1 MIVQQDCH
9 ANSPHCRESSHP
21 SQQTIPNNKHCL
33 RASSLLYLFNSCPC
47 FTGAPHLTT
56 SHAPT
61 QQHMTSGAMTSRN
74 KIRSRLLPLLGDP
87 LMHLARARERPAF
100 IIPTL
105 ALHCS
110 RLTGIVWLMARPLI
124 LLWRRPFTKRPHQN
138 KNCYLGVNG
147 EMTIMKWGNDMVD
160 QGYHVNWGRVHYVA
174 MPMRIGYV
182 AYS

>member
-1 MIVQQDCH
+1 MMLLMRPHPFSMYYNDKGVVMIVQQDCH

-61 QQHMTSGAMTSRN
+61 QQHITSGAMTSRN
-74 KIRSRLLPLLGDP
+74 KIKSRLLPLLGDP
-87 LMHLARARERPAF
+87 LMHLARTRERPAF

-110 RLTGIVWLMARPLI
+110 RLTGIVGFQFYNYGPPINFIMATTLYQVST
-124 LLWRRPFTKRPHQN
+124 LTGK
-138 KNCYLGVNG
+138 
-147 EMTIMKWGNDMVD
+147 MTW
-160 QGYHVNWGRVHYVA
+160 
-174 MPMRIGYV
+174 
-182 AYS
+182 